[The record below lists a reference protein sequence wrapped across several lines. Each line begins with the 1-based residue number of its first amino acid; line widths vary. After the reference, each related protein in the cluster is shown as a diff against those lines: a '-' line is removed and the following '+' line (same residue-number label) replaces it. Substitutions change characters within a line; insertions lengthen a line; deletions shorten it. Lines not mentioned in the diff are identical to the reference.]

1 MRRLPLAAILLLA
14 GCPLLAACTV
24 TPPPDTA
31 YVPGNMNTM
40 NPILEPGAALNF
52 AAWALAVPS
61 RTRGNA
67 ISGAYAMAAV
77 DYLAGY
83 VATSPRFM
91 GISRFAVQRLLAGR
105 EEERSVLGVATG
117 ATSTQVVNDLLGAYR
132 ALARHDAEA
141 ARAALPANVFTF
153 GAERTITVLAS
164 LPPMPVA
171 SGALSAIAA
180 QYNGG
185 RYLYC
190 PLCM

>member
-1 MRRLPLAAILLLA
+1 MRQLALAAVL
-14 GCPLLAACTV
+14 LLAACTV

-40 NPILEPGAALNF
+40 NPVLEPAAALNF
-52 AAWALAVPS
+52 AAWALAAPS
-61 RTRGNA
+61 RTKGNA

-83 VATSPRFM
+83 VATSARFT
-91 GISRFAVQRLLAGR
+91 GINPLAVQRLLAGR
-105 EEERSVLGVATG
+105 EEERRVLGVAAG
-117 ATSTQVVNDLLGAYR
+117 STSTQVVNDLLGAYQ
-132 ALARHDAEA
+132 ALARHDTAA
-141 ARAALPANVFTF
+141 ARAALPANVFTL
-153 GAERTITVLAS
+153 GPDRTIMILAN
-164 LPPMPVA
+164 LPPMPLA